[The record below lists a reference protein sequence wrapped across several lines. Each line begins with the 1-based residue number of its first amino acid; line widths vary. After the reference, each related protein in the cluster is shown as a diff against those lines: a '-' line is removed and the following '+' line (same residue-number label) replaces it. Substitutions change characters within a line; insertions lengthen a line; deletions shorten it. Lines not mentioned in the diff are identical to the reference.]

1 MASQPDPLRARGEEI
16 HVLASFISTS
26 KELERVP
33 RAFVRVMESGAW
45 QHWRNELGRDVQP
58 ADFKEFVETKYPSG
72 LGTTLEILR
81 KIITGNPRA
90 LDLFDQALQRKPGG
104 DNGNQY
110 TGGKDNNVNVAKPM
124 GNTAARAL
132 RKLRKDA
139 PEIHAEVLAGKI
151 SPHAGMVKAGFRKR
165 TFTVPVEPQA
175 VARAILRNFNQKD
188 IEKIIKTLAGI

>member
-90 LDLFDQALQRKPGG
+90 LDLYDAAMQRKPGG
-104 DNGNQY
+104 DRRSDSFKSDNVTLDKSDRGNSEAY
-110 TGGKDNNVNVAKPM
+110 S
-124 GNTAARAL
+124 L